1 MRYTPRVF
9 DAPPPSLAGEHLRVS
24 EILSALSFAL
34 DLTEGALAGHSL
46 RTCLLGMRI
55 AEAIG
60 LPHSQRAS
68 LYYALQLKDVGC
80 SSNAAHI
87 TALVGGDDRVLKG
100 AAKLQDWTRP
110 YLPSPRVLRKLW
122 EQTLPGAHISDRLAR
137 VLKIARTQHTNN
149 REMIEL
155 RCDRGA
161 QIVRHLDMGPNV
173 AQAVRHLDE
182 HWNGSGYPDG
192 LRGQQIPL
200 ISRICS
206 VAQNLDVFAA
216 VDGPES
222 ALRLVRSRRK
232 TWFDPEIVRAAL
244 SLAAEGLLW
253 DRCLPTD
260 DAEETRRAVLDLDPG
275 LRSDLSTERLDRICE
290 VFADVVDAKSPFTFR
305 HSVGVTEVAQGI
317 ANELG
322 LSPERRRVIRRAAL
336 LHDLGKLAVPNSIL
350 DKQGKLSDGEW
361 EVVRQHPELSG
372 AILRRVPALRGVAM
386 LAEEHHERL
395 DGSGYPRRL
404 TSRDLS
410 LESRVIAV
418 ADIYAAMVER
428 RPYRDPIDTH
438 QALEIVATDVGQKLD
453 PTCFAALEATTQ
465 KWNEPLPT
473 PAHPVPTS
481 ESEAVCVP
489 LWA

>member
-1 MRYTPRVF
+1 
-9 DAPPPSLAGEHLRVS
+9 
-24 EILSALSFAL
+24 
-34 DLTEGALAGHSL
+34 
-46 RTCLLGMRI
+46 MRI

-68 LYYALQLKDVGC
+68 LYYTLQLKDVGC

-100 AAKLQDWTRP
+100 AAKLQNWARP
-110 YLPSPRVLRKLW
+110 YLPSPRVVRLLW
-122 EQTLPGAHISDRLAR
+122 EQTLPGAPVSERAARL
-137 VLKIARTQHTNN
+137 LKIARTQHTNN

-161 QIVRHLDMGPNV
+161 QIVRRLDMGASV
-173 AQAVRHLDE
+173 ALGVRHLDE
-182 HWNGSGYPDG
+182 HWDGSGYPDG
-192 LRGQQIPL
+192 LRGQQIPV

-206 VAQNLDVFAA
+206 IAQNLDVFAVA
-216 VDGPES
+216 DGPVG

-232 TWFDPEIVRAAL
+232 TWFDPELVRAAL
-244 SLAAEGLLW
+244 ALASEGLLF
-253 DRCLPTD
+253 DGCLPTD
-260 DAEETRRAVLDLDPG
+260 DTEETRRAVLDLDPG

-317 ANELG
+317 ADQLG

-361 EVVRQHPELSG
+361 EVVRQHPGLSG

-404 TSRDLS
+404 SSRDLS

-428 RPYRDPIDTH
+428 RPYRDPIEAR

-453 PTCFAALEATTQ
+453 ATCFEALEATTL

-473 PAHPVPTS
+473 PSHPAALA
-481 ESEAVCVP
+481 ESSAACVP
-489 LWA
+489 LWV